1 MSKPRRRAPVPARRP
16 ATPDAHGQAALLLV
30 ESLIHTLAARSIVPL
45 ADAIETVTVAIDARI
60 DIVVDRGDADD
71 TADRA
76 VSLLAAIR
84 SSLAIDAR

>member
-1 MSKPRRRAPVPARRP
+1 M
-16 ATPDAHGQAALLLV
+16 LV